1 MNKKQCKIKQTSKTW
16 FDVLT
21 SSPEELAKSLVYEI
35 YVDDKWGT
43 YYKSTIFDNDLRI
56 EIGSGMIAGV
66 GAWSTREEAIEATI
80 KRLKRIK
87 SNI

>member
-1 MNKKQCKIKQTSKTW
+1 MNKKQCKIKQTNKTL

-21 SSPEELAKSLVYEI
+21 SSIEKLAESFVYEI

-66 GAWSTREEAIEATI
+66 GAWMTREEAIEATI